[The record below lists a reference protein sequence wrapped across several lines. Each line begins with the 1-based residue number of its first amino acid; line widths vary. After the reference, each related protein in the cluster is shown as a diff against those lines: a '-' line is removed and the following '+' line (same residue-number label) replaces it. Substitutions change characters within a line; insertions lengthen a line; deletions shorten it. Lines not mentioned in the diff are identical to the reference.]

1 VEKETKKQTYNPLLN
16 SCEPLFS
23 LGMPLK
29 NDQKAASLNSGFRD
43 QAQAAFI
50 AMEKSA
56 FEHQIGM
63 VEFKDAKY
71 AMAAYIDEVVLSST
85 WPGRLEWMSHPL
97 QLEFFGEHTAGEG
110 FFTRLGNLRQGGE
123 ENVNLLE
130 LYYYCLQLGFEGIY
144 RVKGLEH
151 LMALQVD
158 LRSQIDSY
166 RGPIKVQ
173 LSPGGLPEHIL
184 MNHARRH
191 LPYWVI
197 SVVTVAAVFFTFV
210 GYSYVSGNI
219 ADSSIASIQRNKD
232 IILKLQEDAY

>member
-110 FFTRLGNLRQGGE
+110 FFTRLANLRQGGE

-166 RGPIKVQ
+166 RGPIKIQ

-184 MNHARRH
+184 MSHARRH